1 MATLISCG
9 GEMSNSPQ
17 LRSKLGRVRGL
28 GSTREGVHHWW
39 AQRMSAMA
47 LLPLSLWFIYALIS
61 LTGSDYYAFQT
72 WASEFGNSVFLVL
85 LLVAMFH
92 HAQLGLQ
99 VVIEDYVHSE
109 LWKMGMLLFVK
120 YGSVLFAASGIFAVL
135 KISLAG

>member
-1 MATLISCG
+1 
-9 GEMSNSPQ
+9 MSNTPQHHRQ

-47 LLPLSLWFIYALIS
+47 LLPLSLWFIYSLIS
-61 LTGSDYYAFQT
+61 LTGSDYYAFQA

>member
-1 MATLISCG
+1 
-9 GEMSNSPQ
+9 MSSTPQ
-17 LRSKLGRVRGL
+17 RHRELRSKLGQVRGL

-39 AQRMSAMA
+39 AQRMSSVA
-47 LLPLSLWFIYALIS
+47 LLPLSLWFIYSLIT
-61 LTGSDYYAFQT
+61 LTGSDYVAFQA
-72 WASEFGNSVFLVL
+72 WMSEFGNAVFTVL

-120 YGSVLFAASGIFAVL
+120 YGSVLFAASGVFAVF

>member
-1 MATLISCG
+1 MT
-9 GEMSNSPQ
+9 NTPQNNRQ

-39 AQRMSAMA
+39 AQRMSAVA
-47 LLPLSLWFIYALIS
+47 LLPLTLWFVYSLIT
-61 LTGSDYYAFQT
+61 LTGSDYASFHA
-72 WASEFGNSVFLVL
+72 WLSEFGNAVFTVL

-92 HAQLGLQ
+92 HAQLGLA

>member
-1 MATLISCG
+1 MANTTQT
-9 GEMSNSPQ
+9 NRQ

-39 AQRMSAMA
+39 AQRMSAVA
-47 LLPLSLWFIYALIS
+47 LLPLSLWFIYSLIT
-61 LTGSDYYAFQT
+61 LTGSDY
-72 WASEFGNSVFLVL
+72 ASFHAWMTEFGNAVFTVL
-85 LLVAMFH
+85 FLVAMFH
-92 HAQLGLQ
+92 HAQLGLA

-120 YGSVLFAASGIFAVL
+120 YGAVLFAASGVFAVF

>member
-1 MATLISCG
+1 
-9 GEMSNSPQ
+9 MSNTPQHQRQ

-47 LLPLSLWFIYALIS
+47 LLPLSLWFIYSLIS
-61 LTGSDYYAFQT
+61 LTGSDYYVFQT

-85 LLVAMFH
+85 FLVAMFH

>member
-1 MATLISCG
+1 
-9 GEMSNSPQ
+9 MSNTPNRNRQ

-28 GSTREGVHHWW
+28 GSSHEGVHHWW

-47 LLPLSLWFIYALIS
+47 LLPLSLWFIFSLIS
-61 LTGSDYYAFQT
+61 LTGSDYVAFQS
-72 WASEFGNSVFLVL
+72 WVSEFGNSVFLVL
-85 LLVAMFH
+85 FLVSMFH

-109 LWKMGMLLFVK
+109 LWKMGLLLIVK

>member
-1 MATLISCG
+1 MTNTPQHSR
-9 GEMSNSPQ
+9 Q

-39 AQRMSAMA
+39 AQRMSAVA
-47 LLPLSLWFIYALIS
+47 LLPLSLWFIYSLIT
-61 LTGSDYYAFQT
+61 LTGSDYNSFHA
-72 WASEFGNSVFLVL
+72 WASEFGNAVFLML

-109 LWKMGMLLFVK
+109 MWKMGMLLVVK

>member
-1 MATLISCG
+1 
-9 GEMSNSPQ
+9 MSNSPQ

-47 LLPLSLWFIYALIS
+47 LLPLSLWFIYSLIS

-85 LLVAMFH
+85 FIVAMFH

-109 LWKMGMLLFVK
+109 LWKMGLLLFVK

>member
-1 MATLISCG
+1 
-9 GEMSNSPQ
+9 MSNTPHHSRQ

-47 LLPLSLWFIYALIS
+47 LLPLSLWFVYSLIG
-61 LTGSDYYAFQT
+61 LTGSDYFAFQS
-72 WASEFGNSVFLVL
+72 WISEFGNSVFMVL

-109 LWKMGMLLFVK
+109 LWKMGLLLFVK
-120 YGSVLFAASGIFAVL
+120 YGAVLFAASGIFAVL

>member
-47 LLPLSLWFIYALIS
+47 LLPLSLWFIYSLIS

-85 LLVAMFH
+85 FLVAMFH

>member
-1 MATLISCG
+1 
-9 GEMSNSPQ
+9 
-17 LRSKLGRVRGL
+17 
-28 GSTREGVHHWW
+28 
-39 AQRMSAMA
+39 MA
-47 LLPLSLWFIYALIS
+47 LLPLSLWFIYSLIS

-85 LLVAMFH
+85 FLVAMFH